1 MEQHDQCHRL
11 IKRADGLIR
20 YGNQTDLATV
30 DDQYIAV
37 IETSTYGPASRASAR
52 IPPPTGLCI
61 SPTAHWTAA
70 MIKVAPSM
78 TWGIGFRADGRREYP
93 A

>member
-1 MEQHDQCHRL
+1 MGSWSNTTNVTGW

-37 IETSTYGPASRASAR
+37 IETSTYGPVRASVLAPVS
-52 IPPPTGLCI
+52 PPPTGLCI

-70 MIKVAPSM
+70 
-78 TWGIGFRADGRREYP
+78 T
-93 A
+93 